1 VTGTTAAE
9 IVVADIAARLR
20 PACSHLAD
28 ADFAALVLD
37 LVRMKIRLATID
49 DRWVQETNGVVPPVD
64 GCAPTRVRIEL
75 PAGCINVDRSHDA
88 LELLRARYHAA
99 LGGDPSRVALDRL
112 IDTQH
117 R

>member
-1 VTGTTAAE
+1 MATPLHPDGASPSPSPGSTDGPLALIALELTRDPSFCRLLAREGATGVTGTTAAE

-64 GCAPTRVRIEL
+64 G
-75 PAGCINVDRSHDA
+75 
-88 LELLRARYHAA
+88 
-99 LGGDPSRVALDRL
+99 
-112 IDTQH
+112 
-117 R
+117 